1 MYPADASSSAWTGV
15 CHERDLL
22 LLFKYIFKEL
32 VDFFLSASDWEWE
45 KMDVALLFLFH
56 LMIEE
61 LRISDRKKLNRV
73 EFIDLSLCSLCL
85 SFSVF

>member
-1 MYPADASSSAWTGV
+1 MHLPQHEQVSAM
-15 CHERDLL
+15 
-22 LLFKYIFKEL
+22 KEISYFYSNISL
-32 VDFFLSASDWEWE
+32 KNWLIFFLSASDWEWE